1 MKEKN
6 YSFAHMSGKAGG
18 GLKALADMS
27 AKNVFFLDGFD
38 VFPKVTKK
46 LINTTFLYQK
56 LKHVQN
62 NSS

>member
-6 YSFAHMSGKAGG
+6 YSFAHISDKGGG
-18 GLKALADMS
+18 GLNALADMS
-27 AKNVFFLDGFD
+27 AKNVIFLDGFD

-46 LINTTFLYQK
+46 LINKTFLYQK

-62 NSS
+62 NSP